1 MTAVTHAEELW
12 VRIIAVLSRC
22 EQLPEQVEQMTP
34 AELAAWA
41 GRALND
47 ERLLRFVSALD
58 LPLQRP
64 GLFTQTVLLFQA
76 GGEGFDLCL

>member
-12 VRIIAVLSRC
+12 VRIIAVLSRR

-47 ERLLRFVSALD
+47 ERLLRFVSALGSTTEWAVERD
-58 LPLQRP
+58 ALIGFSP
-64 GLFTQTVLLFQA
+64 G
-76 GGEGFDLCL
+76 